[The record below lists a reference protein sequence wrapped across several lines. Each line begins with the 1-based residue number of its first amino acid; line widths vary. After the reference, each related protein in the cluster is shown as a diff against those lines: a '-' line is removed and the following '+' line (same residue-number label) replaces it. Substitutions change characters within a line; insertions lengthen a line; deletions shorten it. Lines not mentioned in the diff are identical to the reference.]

1 MTLPF
6 RNMSQAQIEEFVGA
20 PRFGVFGTNRGDGP
34 PQLTPVWY
42 LYENSKIYISMFVA
56 SAKYRNLS
64 RDPRATL
71 CIAGD
76 CPDSRAVI
84 FSGFVRLHTEGTE
97 RWIDDVTWRLT
108 RRYYDSDDE
117 AKLYLQSRNGSGE
130 SAIAVLVPNK
140 VIAQD
145 YN

>member
-1 MTLPF
+1 MTLPC
-6 RNMSQAQIEEFVGA
+6 RNMNQAQIEEFVDA
-20 PRFGVFGTNRGDGP
+20 PRFGAFGTNRRDGP

-76 CPDSRAVI
+76 FPDSRAVI
-84 FSGFVRLHTEGTE
+84 FSGAVQLHTAGTE
-97 RWIDDVTWRLT
+97 GWIEDVTWRLT
-108 RRYYDSDDE
+108 RRYYESDEE
-117 AKLYLQSRNGSGE
+117 AKSYLESQAGSGQ
-130 SAIAVLVPNK
+130 SALAVLIPDK
-140 VIAQD
+140 VIAED